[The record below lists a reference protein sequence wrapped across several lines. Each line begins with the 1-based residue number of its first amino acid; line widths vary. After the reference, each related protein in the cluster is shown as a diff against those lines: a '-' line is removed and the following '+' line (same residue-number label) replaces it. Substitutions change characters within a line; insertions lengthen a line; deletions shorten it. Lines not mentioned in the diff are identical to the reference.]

1 MANLEQLTTE
11 EKKENRKL
19 LSALGIIVVIV
30 AAMAIIGFLFINKP
44 AEIIEGQAEATS
56 VRVSGK
62 LPGRIM
68 TFYVHGICQRWCIY
82 TRRLWKQSCNK
93 PAACSK
99 QHRQ

>member
-62 LPGRIM
+62 LGTYHDILCP
-68 TFYVHGICQRWCIY
+68 
-82 TRRLWKQSCNK
+82 RRRYGES
-93 PAACSK
+93 
-99 QHRQ
+99 R